1 MSILERNEA
10 QISHYLGID
19 SGRSEVGLATA
30 DTETRMAF
38 GYGKLKNGKDLIQKI
53 VEIIAKE
60 NVSVVVIG
68 IPEHMNQK
76 SGEYDGEKLGKLIQK
91 SVPEIQI
98 EYQNEM
104 FTTKM
109 AQNNL
114 IEGGKK
120 NIKDLDDEESAR
132 IILQEWLDKNVTFNN
147 LPPLG

>member
-1 MSILERNEA
+1 
-10 QISHYLGID
+10 
-19 SGRSEVGLATA
+19 
-30 DTETRMAF
+30 MAF
-38 GYGKLKNGKDLIQKI
+38 GYGKLKNDKDLIQKI

-60 NVSVVVIG
+60 DVAVVVIG

-76 SGEYDGEKLGKLIQK
+76 NGEYDGEKLGKLIQEA
-91 SVPEIQI
+91 VPEIQI

-109 AQNNL
+109 AQSNL

-132 IILQEWLDKNVTFNN
+132 IILQEWLDKTHRA
-147 LPPLG
+147 